1 VPLGRHH
8 AFDMLAS
15 EAGREDAMTSAE
27 LREVTDQSFAG
38 EVLAAETPMLVDFFG
53 DHCPACRQIAP
64 LLKQLAADYAG
75 RLRIVTMH
83 AAENPATAARF
94 GVRAMPTVLAFARG
108 RVVGQL
114 VGARPKPAFVELIDR
129 ALAAPSG

>member
-1 VPLGRHH
+1 
-8 AFDMLAS
+8 M
-15 EAGREDAMTSAE
+15 AGAE
-27 LREVTDQSFAG
+27 LREVTDQSFAS
-38 EVLAAETPMLVDFFG
+38 EVLAAETPTLIDFFG

-64 LLKQLAADYAG
+64 LLRQLAADYAG
-75 RLRIVTMH
+75 RLQILTMH
-83 AAENPATAARF
+83 AADNPATAGRF

-129 ALAAPSG
+129 ALAAPAG